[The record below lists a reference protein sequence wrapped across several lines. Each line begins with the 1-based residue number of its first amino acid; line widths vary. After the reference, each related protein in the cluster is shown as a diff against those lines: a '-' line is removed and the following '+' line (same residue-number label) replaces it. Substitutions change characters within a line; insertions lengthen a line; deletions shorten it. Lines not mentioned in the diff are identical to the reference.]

1 MSHCAGVVQNGLRC
15 SQVKAG
21 GHLRSEELDE
31 EGGVYVNSSTVRI
44 PTDLL
49 VLSWVVVWGRERN
62 NEIGGRFE
70 LIGLPFAPPQRK
82 VMYSTLDRGIKPIE
96 VRESGKGGL
105 QSVDRGESN
114 VEQCRFLH
122 HSHVGLNDQAWL
134 DMFIQESRKRAIVG
148 CIQLM
153 AHLALWRSVWHCVWF
168 MF

>member
-1 MSHCAGVVQNGLRC
+1 MASGAVKSKQAAILDLKSWMKKGASMPTLRLCVSQQIFLFSVGLW
-15 SQVKAG
+15 
-21 GHLRSEELDE
+21 
-31 EGGVYVNSSTVRI
+31 I
-44 PTDLL
+44 
-49 VLSWVVVWGRERN
+49 WGRERN

-82 VMYSTLDRGIKPIE
+82 VMYSTLDRGIKPVE
-96 VRESGKGGL
+96 VRETGKGGL

-134 DMFIQESRKRAIVG
+134 NKFIQESRKRAIVG